1 MSEWIMTIKIGW
13 KIPASALVAGIIAGG
28 AFCWWITST
37 SYDTDIATLK
47 IEHALV
53 LKSVSDKAAAD
64 SEAARNREHGFQ
76 QQIAA
81 LDARYT
87 KDREDAKRENERLRA
102 DIVSGKRR
110 VQFASAALATCEL
123 SSGAVR
129 SASGMGNATGV
140 QLSTT
145 AGRNILDI
153 RTGINDDQAKLIYLH
168 EYIRALQA
176 QGVIAK

>member
-1 MSEWIMTIKIGW
+1 MSIRRSVII
-13 KIPASALVAGIIAGG
+13 AAVSLVAGTIVGG

-37 SYDTDIATLK
+37 SYDADIATLK
-47 IEHALV
+47 SEHALV
-53 LKSVSDKAAAD
+53 LKSLSDRAAAD
-64 SEAARNREHGFQ
+64 SEAARGREHGFQ

-81 LDARYT
+81 LDTKHT

-129 SASGMGNATGV
+129 SASSMGNATGV
-140 QLSTT
+140 QLSPT

-153 RTGINDDQAKLIYLH
+153 RTGINDDQAKLVYLH
-168 EYIRALQA
+168 EYIRALQQ
-176 QGVIAK
+176 QGVIAN

>member
-1 MSEWIMTIKIGW
+1 MKILPSWTIAGL
-13 KIPASALVAGIIAGG
+13 ALVAGIIAGG

-47 IEHALV
+47 SEHALV

-64 SEAARNREHGFQ
+64 SEAARSREHSFQ

-81 LDARYT
+81 LDSEHA
-87 KDREDAKRENERLRA
+87 KEREDAKRENERLRA

-110 VQFASAALATCEL
+110 VQFATAALATCEL

-129 SASGMGNATGV
+129 SASSMGNATGV
-140 QLSTT
+140 QLSPA

-153 RTGINDDQAKLIYLH
+153 RTGINDDQAKLVYLH

>member
-1 MSEWIMTIKIGW
+1 MSIIPNW
-13 KIPASALVAGIIAGG
+13 KIAVVSLVAGIIAGG
-28 AFCWWITST
+28 AFCWWIVST
-37 SYDTDIATLK
+37 SYDADIATLK
-47 IEHALV
+47 SEHALA
-53 LKSVSDKAAAD
+53 LKSVSDRAAAD
-64 SEAARNREHGFQ
+64 SEAARGREHGFQ

-81 LDARYT
+81 LDAKST
-87 KDREDAKRENERLRA
+87 KEREDAKRENERLRN

-129 SASGMGNATGV
+129 SASSMGNATAV

-153 RTGINDDQAKLIYLH
+153 RTGINEDQAKLVYLH
-168 EYIRALQA
+168 GYIRALQQ
-176 QGVIAK
+176 QGIIAN

>member
-1 MSEWIMTIKIGW
+1 MSSLSSW
-13 KIPASALVAGIIAGG
+13 KVTGLVLVAGIIAGG
-28 AFCWWITST
+28 AFCWWIIST
-37 SYDTDIATLK
+37 SYDADIATLK
-47 IEHALV
+47 SEHALA

-64 SEAARNREHGFQ
+64 SEAARSREHGFQ

-81 LDARYT
+81 LDAEHT
-87 KDREDAKRENERLRA
+87 KERENAQREADRLRN

-110 VQFASAALATCEL
+110 VQFTSAALATCEL

-129 SASGMGNATGV
+129 SAGSLGNATAV
-140 QLSTT
+140 QLSAT

-153 RTGINDDQAKLIYLH
+153 RAGIKEDQVKLAYLH

-176 QGVIAK
+176 YDLVAK

>member
-1 MSEWIMTIKIGW
+1 M
-13 KIPASALVAGIIAGG
+13 KIPPSWEMAGVALVVGIIAGG

-37 SYDTDIATLK
+37 SYDADIATLK
-47 IEHALV
+47 SEYALA

-64 SEAARNREHGFQ
+64 SEEARGREHNFQ
-76 QQIAA
+76 QKIAA
-81 LDARYT
+81 LDAEQT
-87 KDREDAKRENERLRA
+87 KDRENAKREADRLRN

-110 VQFASAALATCEL
+110 VQLASAALATCEQ
-123 SSGAVR
+123 SASTVR
-129 SASGMGNATGV
+129 SASSMGNATAV

-153 RTGINDDQAKLIYLH
+153 RTGINDDQAKLVYLH

>member
-1 MSEWIMTIKIGW
+1 MKILPSW
-13 KIPASALVAGIIAGG
+13 KIAGLALVTGIIAGG
-28 AFCWWITST
+28 SFCWWLTAT
-37 SYDTDIATLK
+37 SYDADIATLK
-47 IEHALV
+47 SEHALV

-64 SEAARNREHGFQ
+64 SEAARNREHNFQ

-81 LDARYT
+81 LDAEHA
-87 KDREDAKRENERLRA
+87 KERENAKRENERLRA

-110 VQFASAALATCEL
+110 VQFASAALATCEQ
-123 SSGAVR
+123 SAGAVR
-129 SASGMGNATGV
+129 SASGLGNATAV
-140 QLSTT
+140 QLSPT

>member
-1 MSEWIMTIKIGW
+1 M
-13 KIPASALVAGIIAGG
+13 AGVIAGG

-37 SYDTDIATLK
+37 SYDADIATLK
-47 IEHALV
+47 SEHALV
-53 LKSVSDKAAAD
+53 LKSVSDKATVD
-64 SEAARNREHGFQ
+64 SEAARDREHSFQ
-76 QQIAA
+76 QQIAV
-81 LDARYT
+81 LDVQLT
-87 KDREDAKRENERLRA
+87 KEREDAKRENERLRN

-129 SASGMGNATGV
+129 SASSMGNAAAV

-153 RTGINDDQAKLIYLH
+153 RIGINDDQAKLIYLH
-168 EYIRALQA
+168 EYIRALQQ
-176 QGVIAK
+176 QGVVAN

>member
-1 MSEWIMTIKIGW
+1 MSIIPNW
-13 KIPASALVAGIIAGG
+13 KLATGTLVAGIIAGG

-37 SYDTDIATLK
+37 SYDADIATLK
-47 IEHALV
+47 SEHALV

-64 SEAARNREHGFQ
+64 SEVARSREHSFQ

-81 LDARYT
+81 LDAERA
-87 KDREDAKRENERLRA
+87 KERENAQRENERLRA

-129 SASGMGNATGV
+129 SASSMGNATSI
-140 QLSTT
+140 QLSPA

-153 RTGINDDQAKLIYLH
+153 RAGIKDDQAKLVYLH
-168 EYIRALQA
+168 EYVRALQQRGIVA
-176 QGVIAK
+176 R

>member
-1 MSEWIMTIKIGW
+1 MSIRHSVIISL
-13 KIPASALVAGIIAGG
+13 ASLVAGVVAGG

-37 SYDTDIATLK
+37 SYDADIATMK
-47 IEHALV
+47 TKHALV
-53 LKSVSDKAAAD
+53 LKSASDKAAAD
-64 SEAARNREHGFQ
+64 SEAARGREHNFQ

-81 LDARYT
+81 LDAERT
-87 KDREDAKRENERLRA
+87 KEREDAKRENERLRN

-110 VQFASAALATCEL
+110 VQFASAALATCEQ
-123 SSGAVR
+123 SAGAVR
-129 SASGMGNATGV
+129 SASGMGNATAV
-140 QLSTT
+140 QLSPV

-153 RTGINDDQAKLIYLH
+153 RAGINDDQAKLVYLH

>member
-1 MSEWIMTIKIGW
+1 MKILPSW
-13 KIPASALVAGIIAGG
+13 KIAGLALVVGIIAGG
-28 AFCWWITST
+28 SFFWWITST
-37 SYDTDIATLK
+37 SYDADIATLK
-47 IEHALV
+47 SEHALV

-64 SEAARNREHGFQ
+64 SEAARGREHGFQ
-76 QQIAA
+76 QQIAG
-81 LDARYT
+81 LDAEHT
-87 KDREDAKRENERLRA
+87 KERENAKREADRLRN

-129 SASGMGNATGV
+129 SASSMGNATAFR
-140 QLSTT
+140 LSPV

-153 RTGINDDQAKLIYLH
+153 RAGINDDQAKLVYLH

>member
-1 MSEWIMTIKIGW
+1 MSIIPNW
-13 KIPASALVAGIIAGG
+13 KLATGVLVAGIIAGG

-37 SYDTDIATLK
+37 SYDADIATLK
-47 IEHALV
+47 SEHALV
-53 LKSVSDKAAAD
+53 LKSVSDRAAAD
-64 SEAARNREHGFQ
+64 SEAARSREHSFQ

-81 LDARYT
+81 LDAEHA
-87 KDREDAKRENERLRA
+87 KERENAKRENERLRA

-123 SSGAVR
+123 SSGTVR
-129 SASGMGNATGV
+129 SASSMGNAAAV

-153 RTGINDDQAKLIYLH
+153 RAGIKDDKEKLIYLH
-168 EYIRALQA
+168 RYIRELEM

>member
-1 MSEWIMTIKIGW
+1 MSIIPNW
-13 KIPASALVAGIIAGG
+13 KLATGTLVAGIIAGG

-47 IEHALV
+47 SEHAV
-53 LKSVSDKAAAD
+53 ALKSVSDRAAAD
-64 SEAARNREHGFQ
+64 SEAARGREHGFQ

-81 LDARYT
+81 LDAKST
-87 KDREDAKRENERLRA
+87 KEREDAKRENERLRN
-102 DIVSGKRR
+102 DIVIGKRR

-129 SASGMGNATGV
+129 SASSMGNATAV
-140 QLSTT
+140 KLSTT

-153 RTGINDDQAKLIYLH
+153 RAGIKVDQAKLLYLH
-168 EYIRALQA
+168 EYIRALQQ
-176 QGVIAK
+176 QGVVAN

>member
-1 MSEWIMTIKIGW
+1 MKILPSWTIAGL
-13 KIPASALVAGIIAGG
+13 ALVAGIIAGG

-37 SYDTDIATLK
+37 GYNTDIATLK
-47 IEHALV
+47 NEHAV
-53 LKSVSDKAAAD
+53 ALKSVSDRAVAD

-76 QQIAA
+76 QQITA
-81 LDARYT
+81 LDAKST
-87 KDREDAKRENERLRA
+87 KERENAKREADKLRA
-102 DIVSGKRR
+102 DIVSGTRR
-110 VQFASAALATCEL
+110 VQFASAALATCEQ
-123 SSGAVR
+123 SAGAIR
-129 SASGMGNATGV
+129 SASGMGNAAAV

-176 QGVIAK
+176 QGMVAK